1 MQVAKKYMPVSSFI
15 IGVDRNRIDS
25 IYGCLSIQGDI
36 TTEKTRSELRG
47 ALKTWKADVVL
58 HDGAP
63 NMGGCALEIS
73 NNGFALVFELYF
85 AIEMKVKGRTV
96 NVVYL

>member
-15 IGVDRNRIDS
+15 IGVDRNRIDP
-25 IYGCLSIQGDI
+25 IYGCLSIHGDI
-36 TTEKTRSELRG
+36 TTEKTRSELKT

-63 NMGGCALEIS
+63 NMGRCALKCKVKVFEIS
-73 NNGFALVFELYF
+73 DNGYAFMLFF
-85 AIEMKVKGRTV
+85 FFNK
-96 NVVYL
+96 